1 MGVVTMAGIEGSRQM
16 RGAGHP
22 VDDVAELNRLQAE
35 NAALRSRLSRRRDVR
50 RWVSYAMVVI
60 SALLVLASTVA
71 VWAYRTALDTDRFM
85 ATVEPV
91 LDDPAFYS
99 ALSDRVSDEV
109 LVALDLETRV
119 TLRLN
124 QLDDY
129 VSGALVDA
137 IEPSPQAQDLLDR
150 FDRPTLAAL
159 APPITSALEDRVAQ
173 LVDRFVTSEA
183 FTTRLPTLVREAH
196 EAGVALVRND
206 MAALPNVYTADG
218 EVRLNLIPIIREVL
232 SQVVEEIRDFLP
244 DVELPDTISNRV
256 DDGVQ
261 QLGDALQAQLPADF
275 GQVTLMSQDALGGVQ
290 ESVHRLDQLVWL
302 LVLVTVASIGAT
314 IAIAPNRRRALVY
327 LGIGIVIAL
336 LLGGIALRR
345 LRAAVLAEA
354 ATPDGERAASLLLDQ
369 MLSSVRTIALIVGIV
384 AVLGAALAY
393 LAGRPAWVGRLTDR
407 GSRLIAEQP
416 GGSELDRWVAKHYEL
431 LRIAGI
437 VVAIGIVFL
446 TGIEIIPVLIVGG
459 LVALFLWGIAVAH
472 RRASVLE
479 QPPAVVGQP
488 VTGSADEGQP
498 VT

>member
-1 MGVVTMAGIEGSRQM
+1 MGVVTMVGIEGSHQM

-50 RWVSYAMVVI
+50 RWASHALVVI

-119 TLRLN
+119 ALRLN

-137 IEPSPQAQDLLDR
+137 IEPTPQAQDLLDR

-159 APPITSALEDRVAQ
+159 APPITSALEDRVTQ
-173 LVDRFVTSEA
+173 RVDQFITSEA
-183 FTTRLPTLVREAH
+183 FTTRFPTLVREAH

-206 MAALPNVYTADG
+206 MAELPNVYTADG

-232 SQVVEEIRDFLP
+232 SQVVDEIRDFLP
-244 DVELPDTISNRV
+244 DVELPDAISNRV
-256 DDGVQ
+256 DEGVQ

-275 GQVTLMSQDALGGVQ
+275 GQVTLMSQDALSGVQ
-290 ESVHRLDQLVWL
+290 ESVHRLNQLVWL

-314 IAIAPNRRRALVY
+314 IAISPNRRRTLVY

-369 MLSSVRTIALIVGIV
+369 MLSSVRTIALIVGVV
-384 AVLGAALAY
+384 AVVGAAIAY
-393 LAGRPAWVGRLTDR
+393 LAGRPAWVGRLTER
-407 GSRLIAEQP
+407 GSRLITEQP

-437 VVAIGIVFL
+437 VVAVGILFL
-446 TGIEIIPVLIVGG
+446 TGIEIIPILIVGG
-459 LVALFLWGIAVAH
+459 LVALFLWGIAAAN
-472 RRASVLE
+472 RRASVPE
-479 QPPAVVGQP
+479 QPPAVEDQP
-488 VTGSADEGQP
+488 VAGSADEDQP